1 MSVIVALVGLAFAA
15 AAVLVTF
22 TFLALAVRFALKLIL
37 LPLLLIKWFVLG
49 VVMLVVG
56 PILFVAGVVGTVV
69 AGLVLAL
76 PLMPL
81 LAVAALV
88 WLLVR
93 ANRRAVAV

>member
-1 MSVIVALVGLAFAA
+1 MSAILALVGLAFAA

-22 TFLALAVRFALKLIL
+22 TLVALVLRFAIKLIL
-37 LPLLLIKWFVLG
+37 LPLLLIKWLVAS
-49 VVMLVVG
+49 VVMLVVA
-56 PILFVAGVVGTVV
+56 PILFVVGVIGAVV

-81 LAVAALV
+81 LAVGALV

-93 ANRRAVAV
+93 ANRQSAVA